1 MTTDRVE
8 FALIQALKKAL
19 AEPGEQRLYRS
30 GKLPGLFP
38 TRTGANAAAAARAL
52 ADGLLEIVRA
62 EVKGKLTV
70 EWVRLS
76 PAGVSFLHAHE
87 SPRAVLEELQAALQT
102 TKAGVPVWLEGM
114 QREIETLG
122 GRLAAEMEKLLH
134 RLDALSQRV
143 EEALRRA
150 DADVPALE
158 VGVAR
163 AVPWAADVLYYL
175 DRRRASGSAGDCPL
189 PELFAAVRQRRPDV
203 TLTAFHDGLRRLDD
217 LRAIALRPFAGRPEE
232 LSEPEYALL
241 DGARVLYYASRE
253 SA

>member
-8 FALIQALKKAL
+8 VALIAALRQAL

-38 TRTGANAAAAARAL
+38 TRTGANAAAAARAV
-52 ADGLLEIVRA
+52 ADGLLDVVRT
-62 EVKGKLTV
+62 EQKGKLTV
-70 EWVRLS
+70 EWVRPT

-87 SPRAVLEELQAALQT
+87 SPRAVLEELHAALQT

-114 QREIETLG
+114 QREVQALS
-122 GRLAAEMEKLLH
+122 GRLADEMDRLLH
-134 RLDALSQRV
+134 RLDALTGRV

-158 VGVAR
+158 NGVAR
-163 AVPWAADVLYYL
+163 AVPWAAEVLHYL
-175 DRRRASGSAGDCPL
+175 DRRRQSGAGGDCPL
-189 PELFAAVRQRRPDV
+189 PELFAAVRQRRPGV
-203 TLTAFHDGLRRLDD
+203 SLTEFHDGLRRLDD

-241 DGARVLYYASRE
+241 DGATVLYYARRD
-253 SA
+253 